1 MATLRTNSEGEESE
15 QVPVMTVRDQPR
27 IPLSTYRLQFNRSFT
42 FTDAKQL
49 LPYLH
54 ALGVSDCYTSPYLK
68 ATPGSTHGYDVV
80 DPTQLN
86 PELGSEKEYQE
97 FVDALHHYDMG
108 QILDVVPNHMGI
120 DKLVN
125 PWWLDVLENG
135 PSSPF
140 AAFFDIDWNPI
151 KRELENKVL
160 LPILGDLYGKVL
172 ENLEITLSYEA
183 GAFHLCYYDS
193 RLPVD
198 PKTWIAVLT
207 QGLENLTEQLGL
219 GHHDLHELQ
228 SVMTALQH
236 LPPRHE
242 RDPQKAEERRREKEI
257 IKRRLASLT
266 DECPPI
272 FQFIQGNVRVFNGT
286 KGDPQSLN
294 LLHELIDAQ
303 GYRLAYWRVASEEI
317 NYRRFFDVN
326 DLVAIRME
334 EPRVFEQ
341 FHALVFRLLKEGAV
355 TGLRIDHVDGLND
368 PGRYVR
374 QLQAWARRELGP
386 PEHTARRDDRGLF
399 VVVEKILGRDETLPE
414 DWPVFGTT
422 GYDFLN
428 YLNGLFVNSANER
441 ALDEVYHRF
450 IHRRINLDDLLYES
464 KKLITRVSMAG
475 ESNTLGHQLN
485 RLSERHRWSRDFTLY
500 SLTYAIR
507 EIIACFPVYRTYI
520 TENADAVT
528 ERDRAYITRAVAK
541 AKRKNPAQSGLV
553 FDFVRDLLLNPTQ
566 DDRPED
572 REDRVQFIMKF
583 QQFTSPVIAK
593 GIEDTAFYIYNR
605 LVSLNEVGGELDRF
619 GIPPATFHKWLRERQ
634 GHWPHAL
641 SATSTHDSKR
651 SEDVRARINVL
662 SEIPKAW
669 KAQVMRWSRLNR
681 KYKTILEGGAAPD
694 PNEEYLLYQTLVGVW
709 PLEPM
714 DDVHYRCFCDR
725 IQNYMAKA
733 LKEAKVNTSWINPD
747 LAYDAGVHSFLER
760 ILDRGKANPFLEEF
774 LPFQAM
780 IAEHGMTNS
789 LSQLLVKNLAPGIP
803 DFYQGTELWDLHLVD
818 PDNRHPVDFALRSR
832 LLAEIQEACAA
843 GGGRRLHFV
852 QELLDS
858 RKDSRIKLYLTMSCL
873 QYRRTHVRLCQEGDY
888 VPLDSSGGKGD
899 HVCAFARM
907 HGEEAVVVVV
917 PRLVAGL
924 LPDHAGPPLGP
935 AVWGDTVIAVPS
947 WRPASRYRNVL
958 TGEVLS
964 TSTADDRQTL
974 PLGEVLRHF
983 PVAMLER
990 LT

>member
-1 MATLRTNSEGEESE
+1 
-15 QVPVMTVRDQPR
+15 MTVRDQPR

-207 QGLENLTEQLGL
+207 QCLDNLTEQLGL

-228 SVMTALQH
+228 SIMTALQH

-242 RDPQKAEERRREKEI
+242 RDLQKAEERRREKEI

-341 FHALVFRLLKEGAV
+341 FHALVFRLLKEGA
-355 TGLRIDHVDGLND
+355 
-368 PGRYVR
+368 
-374 QLQAWARRELGP
+374 
-386 PEHTARRDDRGLF
+386 HT
-399 VVVEKILGRDETLPE
+399 
-414 DWPVFGTT
+414 
-422 GYDFLN
+422 
-428 YLNGLFVNSANER
+428 
-441 ALDEVYHRF
+441 
-450 IHRRINLDDLLYES
+450 
-464 KKLITRVSMAG
+464 
-475 ESNTLGHQLN
+475 
-485 RLSERHRWSRDFTLY
+485 
-500 SLTYAIR
+500 
-507 EIIACFPVYRTYI
+507 
-520 TENADAVT
+520 
-528 ERDRAYITRAVAK
+528 
-541 AKRKNPAQSGLV
+541 
-553 FDFVRDLLLNPTQ
+553 
-566 DDRPED
+566 
-572 REDRVQFIMKF
+572 
-583 QQFTSPVIAK
+583 
-593 GIEDTAFYIYNR
+593 
-605 LVSLNEVGGELDRF
+605 
-619 GIPPATFHKWLRERQ
+619 
-634 GHWPHAL
+634 
-641 SATSTHDSKR
+641 
-651 SEDVRARINVL
+651 
-662 SEIPKAW
+662 
-669 KAQVMRWSRLNR
+669 
-681 KYKTILEGGAAPD
+681 
-694 PNEEYLLYQTLVGVW
+694 
-709 PLEPM
+709 
-714 DDVHYRCFCDR
+714 
-725 IQNYMAKA
+725 
-733 LKEAKVNTSWINPD
+733 
-747 LAYDAGVHSFLER
+747 
-760 ILDRGKANPFLEEF
+760 
-774 LPFQAM
+774 
-780 IAEHGMTNS
+780 
-789 LSQLLVKNLAPGIP
+789 
-803 DFYQGTELWDLHLVD
+803 
-818 PDNRHPVDFALRSR
+818 
-832 LLAEIQEACAA
+832 
-843 GGGRRLHFV
+843 
-852 QELLDS
+852 
-858 RKDSRIKLYLTMSCL
+858 
-873 QYRRTHVRLCQEGDY
+873 
-888 VPLDSSGGKGD
+888 
-899 HVCAFARM
+899 
-907 HGEEAVVVVV
+907 V
-917 PRLVAGL
+917 PR
-924 LPDHAGPPLGP
+924 
-935 AVWGDTVIAVPS
+935 
-947 WRPASRYRNVL
+947 
-958 TGEVLS
+958 
-964 TSTADDRQTL
+964 
-974 PLGEVLRHF
+974 
-983 PVAMLER
+983 
-990 LT
+990 